1 VLGSSDNKVWYAE
14 LDENNLVLA
23 VHIMD
28 GMKVAGGGEDLSAG
42 AEAWVQNHLGT
53 SNNVKQCFKY
63 KIGDTH
69 TRKKYP
75 AIGDT
80 YQPSADL
87 FYKTESWPSW
97 TLNTTTY
104 DWEAPVA
111 EPNITTYTDDAGQEQ
126 SLLPFLWNE
135 ELLAWEAAG
144 QDDRVLRWNGTSW
157 DQITGPSPGT
167 RTYEEDGVT
176 KNYKNLSW
184 SDSENRW
191 ECQKEDD
198 TNMYWDYENE
208 IWSEI

>member
-1 VLGSSDNKVWYAE
+1 MLGSSDNKVYYSE
-14 LDENNLVLA
+14 LDENNIVLK
-23 VHIMD
+23 VHLMD
-28 GMKVAGGGEDLSAG
+28 GMKVAGGGSDLSSE
-42 AEAWVQNHLGT
+42 AEAWVQNNLGI
-53 SNNVKQCFKY
+53 SNNVKQGFKH
-63 KIGDTH
+63 KTGETH

-104 DWEAPVA
+104 DWEPPVA
-111 EPNITTYTDDAGQEQ
+111 EPNITTYTDEAGQEQ

-135 ELLAWEAAG
+135 SITNWEAAG
-144 QDDRVLRWNGTSW
+144 QDDRILRWNGTSW
-157 DQITGPSPGT
+157 DQITGPAPET
-167 RTYEEDGVT
+167 MTYEEDGVT

-198 TNMYWDYENE
+198 TNMYWDNANQ